1 MNLKPVY
8 KTPAGKY
15 FYYYNLQ
22 HAHLWQHRV
31 AISKKKI
38 KVYKTKLYIFASFF
52 QSRLNANQNELL
64 TSQPAQNS
72 QNLRFCFKKVS
83 KAFKKSCKTSLEQIT
98 KKPKNG

>member
-15 FYYYNLQ
+15 FYYYNTQ
-22 HAHLWQHRV
+22 HAYLWQHRV
-31 AISKKKI
+31 AISKKKSKFI
-38 KVYKTKLYIFASFF
+38 KQNYIYLLLFF

-64 TSQPAQNS
+64 SGQPAQNS

-83 KAFKKSCKTSLEQIT
+83 KAFKKSCKTCLEQIT